1 MNVTLFK
8 TRRRSFENMLVI
20 FWSGSLC
27 NILAAVDWLIKITE
41 IVVVLTWQV
50 LITIVIIFKKT
61 VIIYF
66 IMTKLPLA

>member
-1 MNVTLFK
+1 MTLFK

>member
-1 MNVTLFK
+1 
-8 TRRRSFENMLVI
+8 MLVI